1 MGTLGKIKLVLA
13 IIFCAMFCYM
23 FMDRYLFRGQLGELC
38 FGRARRIT
46 AVLLRSLAR
55 WMEGSEPQ
63 PRRIERS
70 PDKLNQTQTATDE
83 LVPPS
88 RQPRPEYAKGRHDES
103 PAETE
108 RIFDASEARKAALD
122 ALLRQNELPEAGEH
136 GSLPSMFTD
145 PERVNFD
152 SDRESFREKPRPLPM
167 AANGERDADKEP
179 DPDDEDE
186 TAGFAAARPQ
196 MLDSGQG
203 IGPRELDWIIALCNG
218 EPVPNDK
225 RREIVEALHALRDTE
240 IQKSLLAGINGSDAR
255 IARFLDEAEREA
267 GN

>member
-1 MGTLGKIKLVLA
+1 MGTLGNIKLVLA
-13 IIFCAMFCYM
+13 VLFCVMFCYM
-23 FMDRYLFRGQLGELC
+23 FLDRYWFRGQLGEMC
-38 FGRARRIT
+38 FGRARRIM
-46 AVLLRSLAR
+46 AVLLRSFAR
-55 WMEGSEPQ
+55 WMEGSGA
-63 PRRIERS
+63 ERS
-70 PDKLNQTQTATDE
+70 PDKSTQTQTATDE

-88 RQPRPEYAKGRHDES
+88 RQTLPEYAKGRHVES

-108 RIFDASEARKAALD
+108 RIFDASEAGKAALD
-122 ALLRQNELPEAGEH
+122 ALLRQNEQPDAGEH
-136 GSLPSMFTD
+136 SSLPSMFTD
-145 PERVNFD
+145 PKRVNFD
-152 SDRESFREKPRPLPM
+152 SDRESFREKPRPLPT

-179 DPDDEDE
+179 NPVDEDE

-240 IQKSLLAGINGSDAR
+240 IQKSLLAEINGSDAR